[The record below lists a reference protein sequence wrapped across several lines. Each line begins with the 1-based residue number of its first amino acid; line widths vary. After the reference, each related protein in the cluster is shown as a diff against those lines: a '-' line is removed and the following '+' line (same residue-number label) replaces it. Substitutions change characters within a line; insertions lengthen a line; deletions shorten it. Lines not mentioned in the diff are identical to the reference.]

1 MNAGLP
7 TESKQ
12 QDPGKADGEAIVF
25 AMGAITAL
33 NLINQE
39 ALKNRLKVYKN
50 MPGFVLLDGVRQS
63 EVRGNTPS
71 ASGHL
76 YTTLAR
82 SLNKPKLDYK
92 KAVLAKFG
100 PEFENIAGVQTLTN
114 FFLRECDGP
123 VVDLGA
129 GKLGDGAGEERER
142 VWREG
147 KLVDKED

>member
-1 MNAGLP
+1 
-7 TESKQ
+7 
-12 QDPGKADGEAIVF
+12 
-25 AMGAITAL
+25 
-33 NLINQE
+33 
-39 ALKNRLKVYKN
+39 
-50 MPGFVLLDGVRQS
+50 MPGFILLDGVRQS

-114 FFLRECDGP
+114 FFLRECGGP

-147 KLVDKED
+147 